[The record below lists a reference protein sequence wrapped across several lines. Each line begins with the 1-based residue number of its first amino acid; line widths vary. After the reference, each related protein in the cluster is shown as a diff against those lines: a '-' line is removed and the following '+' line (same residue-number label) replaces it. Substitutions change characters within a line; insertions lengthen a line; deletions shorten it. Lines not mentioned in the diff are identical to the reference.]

1 MFFGYD
7 IYSQIVKFLSPIP
20 YHLNVSQSDGQ
31 VCIGLLKADQWNPTT
46 SCIEKVLNGIVVTL
60 AQPQLDTYVDD
71 EVNNT
76 YLHNRRA
83 YEDKARRSVRV

>member
-1 MFFGYD
+1 MVH
-7 IYSQIVKFLSPIP
+7 SQIVKFLSPIP
-20 YHLNVSQSDGQ
+20 YHLNVSQLDGQ
-31 VCIGLLKADQWNPTT
+31 VCIGLLKADHWNPTT
-46 SCIEKVLNGIVVTL
+46 ECIEKVLNSIVVTL

-83 YEDKARRSVRV
+83 YEDKARRSVRK

>member
-1 MFFGYD
+1 M
-7 IYSQIVKFLSPIP
+7 
-20 YHLNVSQSDGQ
+20 SQSDGQ
-31 VCIGLLKADQWNPTT
+31 VCIGLLKPDQWNPTN

-60 AQPQLDTYVDD
+60 AQPQIDTYVDD

-83 YEDKARRSVRV
+83 YEDKAKRSVKK